1 MTTTASYTT
10 DTLLLT
16 TAKVD
21 WQPRKNIGV
30 HRSEDG
36 MVLVTVQSHVEAA
49 AFWLSA
55 HDAKS
60 LARTLT
66 EATA

>member
-16 TAKVD
+16 TGKAE
-21 WQPRKNIGV
+21 WQPRKNMAV
-30 HRSEDG
+30 HRMDDG
-36 MVLVTVQSHVEAA
+36 MVLVTVQSHDETA